1 MELERLDAIVYR
13 IAGGRIVRMEY
24 FNDRRLAFEALGL
37 DG

>member
-1 MELERLDAIVYR
+1 MRSSIGSRAV
-13 IAGGRIVRMEY
+13 GSCGCRIVRMEY